1 MEKLP
6 IPVDA
11 DVLVGHAGSD
21 DAGVYRMSDDSA
33 LVITVDFFAPI
44 VDDPYDFG
52 RIAAANSLSDVYAMG
67 GRPLVALNVAAFPE
81 GKLPAEVLADILRGG
96 VETAAGA
103 GCAVIGG
110 HTVNDAEP
118 KYGLCVVGTVHPD
131 KVVTNGGAQA
141 GDALILTKPLGT
153 GILSTVLKAGKLDA
167 GGVGRLVEVMTTL
180 NDKASAKMLEF
191 GATACTDVTGYGLA
205 GHALEMARAAGL
217 TIRIVSA
224 EVPALEGALAAAGN
238 GHLTGG
244 GNNNRAFVAADA
256 SIDPAIGE
264 NLLHVICDPQTA
276 GGLLIAV
283 PRDRAPALMDSLE
296 KVCPGAAI
304 VGEFVEHDGVSL
316 EIV

>member
-1 MEKLP
+1 MP
-6 IPVDA
+6 VPVDA

-21 DAGVYRMSDDSA
+21 DAGVYRLSDDSA
-33 LVITVDFFAPI
+33 LVVTVDFFTPI

-67 GRPLVALNVAAFPE
+67 GRPLVALNVAGFPE
-81 GKLPAEVLADILRGG
+81 GKLPAEVLAEILRGG
-96 VETAAGA
+96 VETAAAA

-110 HTVNDAEP
+110 HTVNDAEL

-131 KVVTNGGAQA
+131 KVVTNGGARA

-153 GILSTVLKAGKLDA
+153 GILSTALKAGQLDA
-167 GGVGRLVEVMTTL
+167 GGIGRLVEVMTAL

-191 GATACTDVTGYGLA
+191 DATACTDVTGYGLA

-217 TIRIVSA
+217 TVRIVSA
-224 EVPALEGALAAAGN
+224 EIPALEGALRAAGD

-244 GNNNRAFVAADA
+244 GKTNRAFVAADA
-256 SIDPAIGE
+256 SIDPAIGD
-264 NLLHVICDPQTA
+264 NLLNVIFDPQTA

-283 PRDRAPALMDSLE
+283 ARDRARALVEALE
-296 KVCPGAAI
+296 GVCPGAAI
-304 VGEFVEHDGVSL
+304 VGECLEHDGVSL

>member
-21 DAGVYRMSDDSA
+21 DAGVYRMSKDSA

-224 EVPALEGALAAAGN
+224 EVPALEGALAAAGQ
-238 GHLTGG
+238 HFCGG
-244 GNNNRAFVAADA
+244 
-256 SIDPAIGE
+256 PW
-264 NLLHVICDPQTA
+264 
-276 GGLLIAV
+276 
-283 PRDRAPALMDSLE
+283 
-296 KVCPGAAI
+296 
-304 VGEFVEHDGVSL
+304 VEWA
-316 EIV
+316 

>member
-6 IPVDA
+6 IQVDA

-33 LVITVDFFAPI
+33 LVVTVDFFAPI

-96 VETAAGA
+96 VETAAAA

-153 GILSTVLKAGKLDA
+153 GILSTALKAGQLDA
-167 GGVGRLVEVMTTL
+167 GGIGRLVEVMTTL
-180 NDKASAKMLEF
+180 NDKASARMLEF

-217 TIRIVSA
+217 TVRIVSA
-224 EVPALEGALAAAGN
+224 EVPALEGALEGAGK

-244 GNNNRAFVAADA
+244 GNNNRTFAAADA
-256 SIDPAIGE
+256 SIDPAIGK
-264 NLLHVICDPQTA
+264 NLLHVIFDPQTA

-283 PRDRAPALMDSLE
+283 SSDRARALMDSLE
-296 KVCPGAAI
+296 EVCPGAAI
-304 VGEFVEHDGVSL
+304 VGECLEHDGVSL

>member
-1 MEKLP
+1 
-6 IPVDA
+6 
-11 DVLVGHAGSD
+11 
-21 DAGVYRMSDDSA
+21 
-33 LVITVDFFAPI
+33 
-44 VDDPYDFG
+44 
-52 RIAAANSLSDVYAMG
+52 MG

-131 KVVTNGGAQA
+131 KIVTNGGAQA

-153 GILSTVLKAGKLDA
+153 GILSTVLKAGQLDA

-180 NDKASAKMLEF
+180 NDKASARMLEF

-217 TIRIVSA
+217 TVRIVSA
-224 EVPALEGALAAAGN
+224 EVPVLAGALEGAGK

-244 GNNNRAFVAADA
+244 GNNNRTFADADA

-264 NLLHVICDPQTA
+264 NLLHVIFDPQTA

-283 PRDRAPALMDSLE
+283 ASDRARALMDSLE

-304 VGEFVEHDGVSL
+304 VGECLEHDGVSL